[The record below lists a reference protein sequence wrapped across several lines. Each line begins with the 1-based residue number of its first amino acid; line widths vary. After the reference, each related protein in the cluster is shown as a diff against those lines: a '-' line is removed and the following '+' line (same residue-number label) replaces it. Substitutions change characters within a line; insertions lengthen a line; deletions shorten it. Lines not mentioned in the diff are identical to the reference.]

1 VAYEKESKWLVIG
14 GVVMIIL
21 AIIMFSLQ
29 YYMITELGSYGGAG
43 TRMGVFGN
51 VFIVIGVIMM
61 IIGEILR
68 RK

>member
-1 VAYEKESKWLVIG
+1 MAYEKESKWLVIG

-21 AIIMFSLQ
+21 AIIMFGLQ
-29 YYMITELGSYGGAG
+29 YYMITELGSYGRVG